1 VRLGIPQSVRK
12 IPIMQREQ
20 FKQAMEAEVAK
31 LQKLINKAGYS
42 TIKAS
47 AVGSTRDVLAFLVPY
62 ETKMFEGALSPR
74 FAKAADLAQKRIRAG
89 YSPNSVID
97 YLQKT
102 YGFTA
107 ENAQNIIQYLILTRK
122 IMMEGTMPGPS
133 DQGGA
138 STPPPHTGPS
148 SSISAPAPD
157 TNETEKLAPGTDQ
170 SQQGD
175 TPDPKQMLQQNPD
188 LADFFAAMA
197 KMKPEEIQSVTQMFT
212 EGVEDEDAVG
222 DVSTFPEPAIHQEDI
237 IRQREYVEAKLSE
250 LLRQIDYDLFDG
262 NLDDEGDGQWEVTEV
277 YQDRDRDDA
286 TLYIAATDDLGDHTM
301 YFRVDDEYTTKK
313 IREIP
318 PGLTQVFAWYP
329 DAMSGYLK
337 NWDRVEKDR
346 FSFMNPEK

>member
-1 VRLGIPQSVRK
+1 MDVVKDICDKIGCKPKFINSGARGYQVRLGIPQSVRK

-107 ENAQNIIQYLILTRK
+107 ENAQNIMQYLILTRK

-148 SSISAPAPD
+148 NSISAPSPD
-157 TNETEKLAPGTDQ
+157 LETEAKPSNTNEDP
-170 SQQGD
+170 QQD
-175 TPDPKQMLQQNPD
+175 NAVDPKEMLQQNPN

-197 KMKPEEIQSVTQMFT
+197 KMKPEEIQNMTQMFT
-212 EGVEDEDAVG
+212 ESLDEEDEG
-222 DVSTFPEPAIHQEDI
+222 DVSEFTPPPFRPVEREEDAPLTEVEEAAIAILAEQYGFDPE
-237 IRQREYVEAKLSE
+237 SE
-250 LLRQIDYDLFDG
+250 EVRDFLDYDYQGADT
-262 NLDDEGDGQWEVTEV
+262 LDA
-277 YQDRDRDDA
+277 YRDAEEISETVGEAIQRAARTVAENMQRYDA
-286 TLYIAATDDLGDHTM
+286 FEERFG
-301 YFRVDDEYTTKK
+301 EY
-313 IREIP
+313 
-318 PGLTQVFAWYP
+318 
-329 DAMSGYLK
+329 
-337 NWDRVEKDR
+337 
-346 FSFMNPEK
+346 